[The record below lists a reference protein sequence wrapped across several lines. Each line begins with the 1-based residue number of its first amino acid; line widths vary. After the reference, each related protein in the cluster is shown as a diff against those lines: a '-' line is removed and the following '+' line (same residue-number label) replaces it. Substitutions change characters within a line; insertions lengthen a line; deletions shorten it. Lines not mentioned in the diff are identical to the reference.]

1 MPSKSE
7 KQRKFFGAVMGAKK
21 GKGKV
26 KGAAKKAA
34 KEMPKK
40 EIKKFLKK
48 ESYDSIVNSYLKK
61 YLLEMDTREGFP
73 LDDPFI
79 DPTEDMSDGVELS
92 PEEKREIV
100 AREVGEEQISMMSD
114 QEIEQY
120 YNDVV
125 QLSPEEDI
133 EYQEMYI
140 VVSQAMGEEKASKLS
155 PEKIKQ
161 AYYEIEN
168 NPSMGMEEDEESEQG
183 DREFIAWLKNK
194 FKDRPEFL
202 KNLRYDQDMV
212 TDLLYDFRR
221 EKAQGNSSEDDEDYE
236 EEDCESAHQGC
247 TCDGCS
253 QCMANREKA
262 SGGGDDQMLNFYYPK
277 KAI

>member
-1 MPSKSE
+1 MPY
-7 KQRKFFGAVMGAKK
+7 
-21 GKGKV
+21 KV
-26 KGAAKKAA
+26 KKIGSGYKVCKKAGNKCFSKKTHPSKKAA
-34 KEMPKK
+34 NKQ
-40 EIKKFLKK
+40 LKAIMAN
-48 ESYDSIVNSYLKK
+48 ESYDNIVNSYLKK

-168 NPSMGMEEDEESEQG
+168 NPSMGLEEDEESEQE

-247 TCDGCS
+247 TCDGCP

-262 SGGGDDQMLNFYYPK
+262 SGGRDDQMLNFYYGK